1 MTETNYSE
9 LRTTLLEVWIP
20 PVGVRSVADLWT
32 SLIGHLENDACATLY
47 AELVKQLHISKRR
60 VERFSS
66 FKTNI
71 DCYFDKE
78 PPFEV
83 GETFLSGSWGEGLFL
98 YGEHCSMELPDMD
111 FMSVLKNISFSQE
124 DQVQGCLLL
133 REDTPFVHAFITDEE
148 KLKMWSDYL
157 ADEVHSEN
165 RQQLS
170 SRKLKE
176 KLQENCEYI
185 GKLYCYTGNFGEEKR
200 EKLTEGAAIT
210 IRKPKPAKSYTACF
224 TDGFLE
230 FGERINENTF
240 SNILEAAVMGV
251 YDIHYKIV
259 PSTDIVLS
267 IFCEGWPSCAREWI
281 TRERLWPEIHSV
293 EKITKSGFH
302 IVPKSSPDGEFR
314 LSFSCAETMLIQ
326 TLSPLQH
333 KVLRASKA
341 VVKYHQ
347 NTWGQNLKEI
357 ISSYHLKTIAFWH
370 FEKTSQ
376 ESWTEETLVH
386 HLVTLLEELAE
397 VLRMKSLPMYFMP
410 KVNILQCN
418 DPEVALELVENVLQ
432 ISRNV
437 CAISVAVKSINL
449 SRYFRAREHEFKIL
463 FRKLNAES
471 VKGESS
477 THATDIITMWSIWR
491 AVTRI

>member
-1 MTETNYSE
+1 
-9 LRTTLLEVWIP
+9 
-20 PVGVRSVADLWT
+20 
-32 SLIGHLENDACATLY
+32 
-47 AELVKQLHISKRR
+47 
-60 VERFSS
+60 
-66 FKTNI
+66 
-71 DCYFDKE
+71 
-78 PPFEV
+78 
-83 GETFLSGSWGEGLFL
+83 
-98 YGEHCSMELPDMD
+98 
-111 FMSVLKNISFSQE
+111 
-124 DQVQGCLLL
+124 
-133 REDTPFVHAFITDEE
+133 
-148 KLKMWSDYL
+148 
-157 ADEVHSEN
+157 
-165 RQQLS
+165 
-170 SRKLKE
+170 
-176 KLQENCEYI
+176 
-185 GKLYCYTGNFGEEKR
+185 
-200 EKLTEGAAIT
+200 
-210 IRKPKPAKSYTACF
+210 
-224 TDGFLE
+224 
-230 FGERINENTF
+230 
-240 SNILEAAVMGV
+240 
-251 YDIHYKIV
+251 
-259 PSTDIVLS
+259 
-267 IFCEGWPSCAREWI
+267 
-281 TRERLWPEIHSV
+281 V

-397 VLRMKSLPMYFMP
+397 VLRMQSLPMYFMP